1 MNNRSWVE
9 NIIWSVIVLN
19 LFVLMYVF
27 LIPRLQFMASH
38 WGMKSEALMETSDAS
53 DTPNQYIKTY
63 KVANQIRKSVE
74 NDSIVLM
81 PPATQEFVLNRS
93 VLIQRLYP
101 IKVYF
106 SEDKDF
112 DDLVLSLANQ
122 EKVIYVMFN
131 ESWGKRFC
139 KEESVEPLGNSGFR
153 MCQRNSM
160 QLINSL

>member
-1 MNNRSWVE
+1 MNNRTWVE
-9 NIIWSVIVLN
+9 NIIWSVIALN
-19 LFVLMYVF
+19 FFVLMNMF

-38 WGMKSEALMETSDAS
+38 WGMKSEALMETSGAS

-81 PPATQEFVLNRS
+81 PSATQEFVLNRS

-101 IKVYF
+101 RKIYF
-106 SEDKDF
+106 YGDKDF

-122 EKVIYVMFN
+122 KKVIYLMFN

-139 KEESVEPLGNSGFR
+139 KEEPVEPLGNSGFR
-153 MCQRNSM
+153 MCRRSSTL
-160 QLINSL
+160 LINSL

>member
-1 MNNRSWVE
+1 MNNRTWVE
-9 NIIWSVIVLN
+9 NIIWSVIALN

-74 NDSIVLM
+74 NDSIVLI
-81 PPATQEFVLNRS
+81 PSATQAFVLNRS

-101 IKVYF
+101 RKIYF
-106 SEDKDF
+106 SGDKDF
-112 DDLVLSLANQ
+112 DDLVISLENQ
-122 EKVIYVMFN
+122 GKEIYVMFN

-153 MCQRNSM
+153 MCQRSST
-160 QLINSL
+160 QLIHSL

>member
-1 MNNRSWVE
+1 MNSRTWVE
-9 NIIWSVIVLN
+9 NMIWSIIALN
-19 LFVLMYVF
+19 FVVLMYVF
-27 LIPRLQFMASH
+27 LIPRLQFIASH
-38 WGMKSEALMETSDAS
+38 WGMKPEALMETSSAS

-63 KVANQIRKSVE
+63 KVANQIRESIG

-81 PPATQEFVLNRS
+81 PSATRKFVLNRA

-101 IKVYF
+101 RKIYF
-106 SEDKDF
+106 SGDKDF
-112 DDLVLSLANQ
+112 DELVLSLANQ
-122 EKVIYVMFN
+122 EKEIYVMFN

-153 MCQRNSM
+153 MCRGSSA

>member
-1 MNNRSWVE
+1 MNSREWVE
-9 NIIWSVIVLN
+9 NIIWSVIALN
-19 LFVLMYVF
+19 FFVLMYVF

-38 WGMKSEALMETSDAS
+38 WGMKSEALMETSSAS

-81 PPATQEFVLNRS
+81 PPATPEFVLNRS

-101 IKVYF
+101 RKIYF
-106 SEDKDF
+106 SGDKDF
-112 DDLVLSLANQ
+112 DELVLSLANQ
-122 EKVIYVMFN
+122 EKQIYVMFN

-139 KEESVEPLGNSGFR
+139 KGQSVEPLENSGFR
-153 MCQRNSM
+153 MCRGSPT
-160 QLINSL
+160 QLINFL